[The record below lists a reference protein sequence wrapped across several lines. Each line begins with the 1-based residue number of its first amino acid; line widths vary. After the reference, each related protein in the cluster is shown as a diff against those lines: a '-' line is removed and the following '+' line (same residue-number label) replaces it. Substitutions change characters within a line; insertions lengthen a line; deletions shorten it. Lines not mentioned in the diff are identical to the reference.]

1 MDISKAFTM
10 YILSI
15 FSDPDTPLLISALKT
30 MKELRL
36 AALRFFIKE
45 FPDDRLDFTVF
56 INRYDGEG
64 GVKSE
69 KVNCMIW
76 LDDCNGEVEVKYCE
90 DYGGG
95 MTRHIDMNGEEI
107 MFGDDT
113 DGGIYQK
120 VKE

>member
-1 MDISKAFTM
+1 MDISKAFTT

-15 FSDPDTPLLISALKT
+15 FSDPDTPVLISSFRTL
-30 MKELRL
+30 KELRL
-36 AALRFFIKE
+36 TALSFFIEEEE

-76 LDDCNGEVEVKYCE
+76 LDDYNEEVKYCE

>member
-1 MDISKAFTM
+1 MDINKAFTM

-15 FSDPDTPLLISALKT
+15 FSDPDTPELIAPFKT

-36 AALRFFIKE
+36 VALDYFIEE
-45 FPDDRLDFTVF
+45 FPDERLDFTVF
-56 INRYDGEG
+56 IKRYNGEG
-64 GVKSE
+64 GVSVE
-69 KVNCMIW
+69 KVKCMIC
-76 LDDCNGEVEVKYCE
+76 LDDDGETVKYSE

-95 MTRHIDMNGEEI
+95 MTRYIDSNGEEI

-113 DGGIYQK
+113 YDGIYQK

>member
-1 MDISKAFTM
+1 MDINKAFTM

-15 FSDPDTPLLISALKT
+15 FSDPDTPVIISSFKK
-30 MKELRL
+30 MEELRL
-36 AALRFFIKE
+36 VAMDYFIEE
-45 FPDDRLDFTVF
+45 FPEEKLNFTVF
-56 INRYDGEG
+56 IQRYDGEG
-64 GVKSE
+64 NVKSE
-69 KVNCMIW
+69 KVRCMIC
-76 LDDCNGEVEVKYCE
+76 LDDDGETVKYSE

-95 MTRHIDMNGEEI
+95 MTRYIDSNGEEI